1 MVIKKAFEILEEYSD
16 EGDFIGE
23 IQEDLIY
30 SAEETLNVK
39 LPSSYRLFLKRYG
52 VGDIFGEE
60 IYGLGIEEGGVPS
73 MVWITKHFRQEEG
86 LPEHLI
92 CFYFAGY
99 DNMYYCLD
107 CSNVKNENDD
117 NAVVVSYVGGLPI
130 EEQKFE
136 IVFTSF
142 GAFLLKTL
150 EDSIED

>member
-1 MVIKKAFEILEEYSD
+1 MGIKKAFEIIEKHSD

-73 MVWITKHFRQEEG
+73 MVWITKHFRQKEG
-86 LPEHLI
+86 LPEHLV

-107 CSNVKNENDD
+107 CSNVKDEKDD
-117 NAVVVSYVGGLPI
+117 NAAVVSYLSGSPK
-130 EEQKFE
+130 EAQKFE
-136 IVFTSF
+136 TVFPSF
-142 GAFLLKTL
+142 GEFLIRTL
-150 EDSIED
+150 EDSIES